1 MAQDALS
8 ILTTGTTK
16 DKLAE
21 IRGAII
27 DAIRAKCVST
37 LIKNNN
43 YSGDPAS
50 GSVIFD
56 RFKDA
61 ELNNYGTARGASK
74 GTALKNSGK
83 VILNIDT
90 DKEIVEE
97 IEIKDVTLSG
107 INGLLDRRTAYHAGR
122 IAAFLDKEFFRIAEA
137 AAVAVTIAPTVTAIE
152 DKVEE
157 LISKA
162 ETLSNDWVDGM
173 DRSDLVI
180 TCNPKGYGKVR
191 NLIDKIPGNDG
202 SKAEAIELF
211 HGVRVINTVRQT
223 ADIMVQR
230 MGSVGQLA
238 IVNKYN
244 AEKVPLSNSLA
255 LSIFVSEGTK
265 AVTPDTIFKV
275 ATL

>member
-43 YSGDPAS
+43 YSGDPES

-61 ELNNYGTARGASK
+61 ELNNYGTARTNSK

-97 IEIKDVTLSG
+97 IEMKDVTLSG
-107 INGLLDRRTAYHAGR
+107 INGLLDRRTASHAGR
-122 IAAFLDKEFFRIAEA
+122 IAAFLDKEFFRVAEA
-137 AAVAVTIAPTVTAIE
+137 AAVAVTITPTVTAIE

-162 ETLSNDWVDGM
+162 ETLS
-173 DRSDLVI
+173 
-180 TCNPKGYGKVR
+180 
-191 NLIDKIPGNDG
+191 KIPGNDG

-223 ADIMVQR
+223 ADIMIQR

>member
-8 ILTTGTTK
+8 ILTTGATK

-37 LIKNNN
+37 LIKNND
-43 YSGDPAS
+43 YSGDPTS
-50 GSVIFD
+50 GSVTFD

-61 ELNNYGTARGASK
+61 ELNNYGTARGANK

-97 IEIKDVTLSG
+97 LEAKDITLSG
-107 INGLLDRRTAYHAGR
+107 INGLLNRRTASHAGR
-122 IAAFLDKEFFRIAEA
+122 VAAFLDKEFFRVAEA
-137 AAVAVTIAPTVTAIE
+137 AATAVTITPTVTAIE
-152 DKVEE
+152 EKVEE
-157 LISKA
+157 LIAKA
-162 ETLSNDWVDGM
+162 ETVSNDWVDGM

-180 TCNPKGYGKVR
+180 TCSPKGYGKLR

-223 ADIMVQR
+223 ADIMIQR
-230 MGSVGQLA
+230 VGSVGQLA
-238 IVNKYN
+238 LVNDYD
-244 AEKVPLSNSLA
+244 AEKIPLSNAYA
-255 LSIFVSEGTK
+255 LSLFVNTGAK
-265 AVTPDTIFKV
+265 AVTPDLIFKV

>member
-8 ILTTGTTK
+8 ILTTGSTK

-43 YSGDPAS
+43 YSGDPES

-61 ELNNYGTARGASK
+61 ELNNYGTARTNSK

-97 IEIKDVTLSG
+97 IEFKDVTLSG
-107 INGLLDRRTAYHAGR
+107 INGLLDRRTASHAGR
-122 IAAFLDKEFFRIAEA
+122 IAAFLDKEFFRVAEA
-137 AAVAVTIAPTVTAIE
+137 AAVAVTITPTVTAIE

-180 TCNPKGYGKVR
+180 TCSPKGYGKLR

-275 ATL
+275 ATI

>member
-61 ELNNYGTARGASK
+61 ELENYGTARGANK
-74 GTALKNSGK
+74 GTVLKNSGK
-83 VILNIDT
+83 VVLNIDT

-97 IEIKDVTLSG
+97 IEIKDITLSG
-107 INGLLDRRTAYHAGR
+107 INGLLDRRTASHAGR
-122 IAAFLDKEFFRIAEA
+122 IAAFLDKEFFRITEA
-137 AAVAVTIAPTVTAIE
+137 AATAVTITPTVTAIE

-157 LISKA
+157 LIAKA
-162 ETLSNDWVDGM
+162 ETVSNDWVDGV
-173 DRSDLVI
+173 DRSELAI
-180 TCNPKGYGKVR
+180 TCSPKGYGKLR

-202 SKAEAIELF
+202 SKAAAIELF
-211 HGVRVINTVRQT
+211 HGVRVLNTVRQT
-223 ADIMVQR
+223 ADIVVQHV
-230 MGSVGQLA
+230 GSVGQLA
-238 IVNKYN
+238 LVNNYN
-244 AEKVPLSNSLA
+244 AEKIPLSNAYA
-255 LSIFVSEGTK
+255 LSLFVNTGAK
-265 AVTPDTIFKV
+265 AVTPDLIFKV

>member
-43 YSGDPAS
+43 YSGDPES

-61 ELNNYGTARGASK
+61 ELNNYGTARTNSK

-107 INGLLDRRTAYHAGR
+107 INGLLDRRTASHAGR

-180 TCNPKGYGKVR
+180 TCNPKGYGK
-191 NLIDKIPGNDG
+191 DG

-275 ATL
+275 ATI